1 MGNMLQEHC
10 CSNCQCV
17 SAQIRRAAVTAVCTV
32 LQLCLAL
39 PLLCW
44 DEMQQSLQPFLLQN
58 HFAVDQGQWVPA
70 QEGCSAEVRWVQGL
84 QRGRREGLSSLI
96 CTKASLQKEGLK
108 ELSLHHFLTP
118 FYLTALFYSLAF
130 SHMDSVWLIRGKEYF
145 ISYAFESELL
155 AVFYSGVLDIC

>member
-10 CSNCQCV
+10 CSVSVSVLKLEELLLQPCAQCCN
-17 SAQIRRAAVTAVCTV
+17 SA
-32 LQLCLAL
+32 LLCL
-39 PLLCW
+39 CSV
-44 DEMQQSLQPFLLQN
+44 EMQQSLQPFLLQN

-70 QEGCSAEVRWVQGL
+70 EEGCSAEVRWVQGL

-118 FYLTALFYSLAF
+118 SYLTALFYSLAF
-130 SHMDSVWLIRGKEYF
+130 SHMDSV
-145 ISYAFESELL
+145 
-155 AVFYSGVLDIC
+155 